1 MKSVLASY
9 RLMVHLKVALEPF
22 DTRPSQYQVGQ
33 YRALLLRL
41 LKAFI
46 LVRLDAASH
55 HARRASTGHSTEP
68 RTMAIGAPVCRC
80 DLFDPSNR
88 CIRPRESL
96 AHQQFSSSS

>member
-68 RTMAIGAPVCRC
+68 RTMAIGAPQCLSLRP
-80 DLFDPSNR
+80 LRSLEPMHSAARIPRPSTV
-88 CIRPRESL
+88 
-96 AHQQFSSSS
+96 

>member
-46 LVRLDAASH
+46 SFA
-55 HARRASTGHSTEP
+55 
-68 RTMAIGAPVCRC
+68 
-80 DLFDPSNR
+80 
-88 CIRPRESL
+88 
-96 AHQQFSSSS
+96 

>member
-1 MKSVLASY
+1 MFQNPKIASDATMTALASY

-33 YRALLLRL
+33 YRALFLRL

-68 RTMAIGAPVCRC
+68 CTMAIGKRC
-80 DLFDPSNR
+80 QERISATGWA
-88 CIRPRESL
+88 CGS
-96 AHQQFSSSS
+96 

>member
-1 MKSVLASY
+1 MKSVVASY
-9 RLMVHLKVALEPF
+9 RLMVHLMVALEPF

-46 LVRLDAASH
+46 LIRLGAASH

-68 RTMAIGAPVCRC
+68 RTMAIGAPQC
-80 DLFDPSNR
+80 LSL
-88 CIRPRESL
+88 RPLL